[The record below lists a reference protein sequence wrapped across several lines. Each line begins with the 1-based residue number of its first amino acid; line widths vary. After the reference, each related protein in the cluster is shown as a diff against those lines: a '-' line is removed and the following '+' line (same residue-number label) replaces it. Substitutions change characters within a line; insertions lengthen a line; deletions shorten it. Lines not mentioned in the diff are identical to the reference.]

1 VKVSVEKQL
10 LAEVPL
16 FYLKRG
22 GSFLLRLIA
31 LDMVP
36 VKGDLNIHPVY
47 QPLFTILRH
56 VNGAVIQFP
65 TPEKTYFI
73 ALQRRRPFVQVLA
86 EDTVWTE
93 E

>member
-1 VKVSVEKQL
+1 
-10 LAEVPL
+10 
-16 FYLKRG
+16 
-22 GSFLLRLIA
+22 
-31 LDMVP
+31 MVP
-36 VKGDLNIHPVY
+36 VKGAIQVHPVY

-73 ALQRRRPFVQVLA
+73 AVQRRTPYIQIIT